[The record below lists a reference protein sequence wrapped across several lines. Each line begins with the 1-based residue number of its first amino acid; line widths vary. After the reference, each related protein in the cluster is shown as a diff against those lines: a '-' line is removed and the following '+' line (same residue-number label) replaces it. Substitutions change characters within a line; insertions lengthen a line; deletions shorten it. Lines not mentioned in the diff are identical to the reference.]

1 MNRRTDTHVEITA
14 LALLLLVLAFLLT
27 WVLVPALYGLPS
39 VPTKHARI
47 RAALRLADLKAG
59 EAFADLGAGDGRT
72 LVIAAR
78 EFGANATGIEIGPA
92 QCLVCGVNAWR
103 GGIRSKVRVKR
114 GNFYKADLREMD
126 VVFVYATSRELS
138 RLESH
143 LQSQLRPGARVITVG
158 SNFPNWEATKTDREN
173 LLFLYVMPQ
182 YGRTVE
188 QDGAPA

>member
-1 MNRRTDTHVEITA
+1 MTD
-14 LALLLLVLAFLLT
+14 LLLLPLLLILT
-27 WVLVPALYGLPS
+27 FALLWVLVPALYGLPS
-39 VPTKHARI
+39 VPTKPDRI

-78 EFGANATGIEIGPA
+78 EFGAFATGIEIGPV
-92 QCLVCGVNAWR
+92 QCLVSVGNALRNGV
-103 GGIRSKVRVKR
+103 RSQVRVKR
-114 GNFYKADLREMD
+114 GNFYTADVRAAD

-138 RLESH
+138 RLQTH
-143 LQSQLRPGARVITVG
+143 LQNQLKPGARVVTVG
-158 SNFPNWEATKTDREN
+158 SNFPDWAPAKTDREN

-188 QDGAPA
+188 AADTSA